1 MALPEYVID
10 CPLCEGK
17 GEYKQTYTAGCGGGY
32 YQSMGPCEM
41 CGPGCYPKG
50 PGLVYKETLKPVPK
64 SVIEQIKN
72 TADQDIETELTQ

>member
-1 MALPEYVID
+1 MWTQHKRWSFYWRKKPMALPEYVID

-41 CGPGCYPKG
+41 CG
-50 PGLVYKETLKPVPK
+50 TLIPD
-64 SVIEQIKN
+64 E
-72 TADQDIETELTQ
+72 ARRR